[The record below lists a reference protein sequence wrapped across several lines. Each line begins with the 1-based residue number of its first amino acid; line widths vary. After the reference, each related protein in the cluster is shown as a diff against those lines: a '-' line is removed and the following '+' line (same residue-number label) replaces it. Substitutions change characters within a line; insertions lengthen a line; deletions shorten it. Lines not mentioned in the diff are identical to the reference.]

1 VARGAD
7 PYDAPLVTSPGY
19 TTNGL
24 HPLPVGSPP
33 STAPQRLRHPVLAF
47 VDSAASP
54 RRPEPEP
61 PGVECAPAP
70 HDASDDASTDAWR
83 SLMLSTPACGCWA
96 AACPVY
102 IPALTT
108 QRLDMFSPSPYAP
121 VHRRSL
127 YAANERMWN
136 GALVA
141 VCEGV
146 LPACL
151 LRAMLPPV
159 VSCIMFLYGFW
170 LRYIVLILPPPH
182 LPLRCSHS

>member
-1 VARGAD
+1 
-7 PYDAPLVTSPGY
+7 
-19 TTNGL
+19 
-24 HPLPVGSPP
+24 
-33 STAPQRLRHPVLAF
+33 
-47 VDSAASP
+47 
-54 RRPEPEP
+54 
-61 PGVECAPAP
+61 
-70 HDASDDASTDAWR
+70 
-83 SLMLSTPACGCWA
+83 MLSTPACGCWA

-108 QRLDMFSPSPYAP
+108 HRLDMFSPYPYAP

-151 LRAMLPPV
+151 PAARDVAPRR
-159 VSCIMFLYGFW
+159 FLYHVS
-170 LRYIVLILPPPH
+170 LRFLA
-182 LPLRCSHS
+182 